1 MGKPVTTK
9 SAGICFAFP
18 NVCFTPPTSPAS
30 PNGIPIP
37 YPSIGQL
44 SSTSGTATSV
54 RAGGNQVVVKAST
67 INSTTGDSAGSLGG
81 VRSQSFGGSVT
92 FKTASG
98 SVFAEGSE
106 VVRMLDQTE
115 QNNGPGGAN
124 AVGVVLGGFPTVLV
138 GD

>member
-1 MGKPVTTK
+1 MGKPITTN
-9 SAGICFAFP
+9 SGGICFAFP
-18 NVCFTPPTSPAS
+18 NVCFTPPVSPAS
-30 PNGIPIP
+30 PSGIPIP

-44 SSTSGTATSV
+44 SAADATASSV
-54 RAGGNQVVVKAST
+54 KAGGSKVVTKASS
-67 INSTTGDSAGSLGG
+67 ISSTTGDSAGSLGG
-81 VRSQSFGGSVT
+81 VKSGTVGGGVA

-115 QNNGPGGAN
+115 QNDGN
-124 AVGVVLGGFPTVLV
+124 AVGFVLGGFPSVLV

>member
-1 MGKPVTTK
+1 MGKPITTN
-9 SAGICFAFP
+9 SGGICFAFP
-18 NVCFTPPTSPAS
+18 NVCFTPPVSPAS
-30 PNGIPIP
+30 PSGIPIP

-44 SSTSGTATSV
+44 SAADATASSV
-54 RAGGNQVVVKAST
+54 KAGGSEVVTKASS
-67 INSTTGDSAGSLGG
+67 ISSTTGDSAGSLLGVKSGTVGGG
-81 VRSQSFGGSVT
+81 VA

-115 QNNGPGGAN
+115 QNDGN
-124 AVGVVLGGFPTVLV
+124 AVGFVLGGFPSVLV